1 MLHATS
7 HNHTPGVSGMAG
19 GSSAAFFFAA
29 STADFHFD
37 FVLDWGLWSFLVKKE
52 KTNHCQT
59 IAIRL

>member
-7 HNHTPGVSGMAG
+7 HNHTPGVSRMAG

-37 FVLDWGLWSFLVKKE
+37 FVLDWEWCFFIGYKE
-52 KTNHCQT
+52 KKIIVN
-59 IAIRL
+59 